1 MKLLELYEQQGG
13 EVAIIFGRFN
23 PPHQGHVAAWKE
35 AAKSPIW
42 YVGTNKSTI
51 GPKDPLPFDVK
62 IKAMETM
69 WPEVKG
75 HIIPEQTWWSLAAA
89 VYAKHGEVDLKIVT
103 DETDAKTFVSGLEK
117 QNGVEGRH
125 GFYKFNSITWQP
137 APRVSSA
144 TDLRNAVA
152 DNDPEK
158 FAKAA
163 GVAADTKIDG
173 VSFFELVKHYLDAQ
187 AKPVKEQQLDE
198 LVGWGQASKQK
209 KVTPQREKPTAGE
222 LLAKSNDKRSA
233 LQRAKDAGN
242 KNWFRE
248 GFEMLDEYLKK
259 VKGHWALVS
268 KSNPDKVLQ
277 YYRGPKDKKPSD
289 EWVNKVERRVHSFE
303 QESPADQ
310 QLDKS
315 SEWGHSAS
323 LSYPQYSLIIDTPS
337 DMDWSKLGQII
348 AVPGQA
354 HKYEFGQSDSDTMI
368 ILPGKE
374 QLENTKRFLDKM
386 GLTYKDVSGFSHAEI
401 HSEK

>member
-1 MKLLELYEQQGG
+1 MKLLELYEQQGD

-35 AAKSPIW
+35 AAKSPNW

-62 IKAMETM
+62 IKAMEIM
-69 WPEVKG
+69 WPGVKG

-103 DETDAKTFVSGLEK
+103 DEEDSKVFVSGLQK

-125 GFYKFNSITWQP
+125 GFYKFKSIEWRP

-144 TDLRNAVA
+144 TDLRAAVA
-152 DNDPEK
+152 ANDPEK
-158 FAKAA
+158 FSKAA
-163 GVAADTKIDG
+163 GVAADTMIDG
-173 VSFFELVKHYLDAQ
+173 EKFFDLVKHYLDAQ
-187 AKPVKEQQLDE
+187 AKPVGEM
-198 LVGWGQASKQK
+198 VGWKMSTMPQK
-209 KVTPQREKPTAGE
+209 KIVPKRQEPTAGE
-222 LLAKSNDKRSA
+222 LLAKSNDKRSE
-233 LQRAKDAGN
+233 LQRKKDAGN
-242 KNWFRE
+242 KNWFKE
-248 GFEMLDEYLKK
+248 GIGMLNEYLKK

-315 SEWGHSAS
+315 SEWGHAAN